1 MNLRTVT
8 REEVAQK
15 LSEWASGRT
24 SSAEVHGWASAL
36 FLSED
41 VDFADW
47 EGDEDSV
54 TKEVLG
60 ALDMMDMNLV
70 TPQDIPALLAFL
82 GTPVGGF
89 SGGYEKMKKWF
100 DSVDYAARK
109 TCLQSDPLYAP
120 FIVPAKR

>member
-60 ALDMMDMNLV
+60 ALDLLDMNLV
-70 TPQDIPALLAFL
+70 TPQDVPALLAFL
-82 GTPVGGF
+82 GTHLLV
-89 SGGYEKMKKWF
+89 
-100 DSVDYAARK
+100 DSAGV
-109 TCLQSDPLYAP
+109 T
-120 FIVPAKR
+120 KR